1 MPGTMT
7 VGGGIS
13 DLTLRGGGIE
23 PYAEVR
29 FFDSETGGTQYTSAA
44 QRNTPGAGGVVTS
57 DAEAWIE
64 PVDMQYPADH
74 PGGAWAECPKAWAQR
89 RWMPAHGIIPAG
101 TGGGG
106 GGGGGT
112 GEADQLTVRVVT
124 VGDHI
129 ELPGG
134 WVRWNASGILEKST
148 NRGGTW
154 SPVDTDTVYTGG
166 GGGGAQVSDKTV
178 VAVWHSEGSA
188 WTQRPADLAGYRILY
203 INPATGATAP
213 SWLSAT
219 DLFLTKVT
227 V

>member
-106 GGGGGT
+106 GGPTSG
-112 GEADQLTVRVVT
+112 L
-124 VGDHI
+124 GD
-129 ELPGG
+129 
-134 WVRWNASGILEKST
+134 AM
-148 NRGGTW
+148 
-154 SPVDTDTVYTGG
+154 
-166 GGGGAQVSDKTV
+166 
-178 VAVWHSEGSA
+178 GSA
-188 WTQRPADLAGYRILY
+188 GGLAG
-203 INPATGATAP
+203 AAMQTVADSVESEVESTSSDP
-213 SWLSAT
+213 SLSSPPPMRSGWNEHAMAH
-219 DLFLTKVT
+219 
-227 V
+227 